1 LGLTL
6 VDPDESVNAKRRKIS
21 EQALRR
27 SENIGRLQLVVQK
40 IQFPLLKLDDKKEI
54 RGKTRITVRK
64 LKSSPSRLFICF
76 SALSLVKNWTEVNPN
91 QNCAF

>member
-1 LGLTL
+1 LRLTL
-6 VDPDESVNAKRRKIS
+6 VDPDESVNAERRKIS

-27 SENIGRLQLVVQK
+27 SKNIGRLQLVVQK

-54 RGKTRITVRK
+54 RGKTRITVLK

-76 SALSLVKNWTEVNPN
+76 SALSPVKNWTEVNPN
-91 QNCAF
+91 QNYAF